1 MWCAAFKNL
10 KWCFNFFKGFI
21 PQILLDRFLNAFTYM
36 LINKTELTCSWLN
49 TSDIKQFNGKEERV
63 YLQCTVVAK
72 TLHKKVKELLWTFG
86 HAIFEYLFFKFWKF
100 MKRIC
105 TCLCIFLRLFS
116 FLITHRAS
124 SFPLCIT
131 LRKFSLHFVYIF
143 RWAWNLSSK
152 F

>member
-36 LINKTELTCSWLN
+36 LISKTELTCSWLN
-49 TSDIKQFNGKEERV
+49 TSDIN
-63 YLQCTVVAK
+63 VVAK

-86 HAIFEYLFFKFWKF
+86 HAVFEYLFFKFWKF

>member
-36 LINKTELTCSWLN
+36 LISKTELTCSWLN
-49 TSDIKQFNGKEERV
+49 TSDIN
-63 YLQCTVVAK
+63 VVAK

-86 HAIFEYLFFKFWKF
+86 RAVFEYLFFKFWKF

>member
-36 LINKTELTCSWLN
+36 LISKTELTCSWLN
-49 TSDIKQFNGKEERV
+49 TSDIN
-63 YLQCTVVAK
+63 VVAK

-86 HAIFEYLFFKFWKF
+86 HAVFEYLFFKFWKF

-131 LRKFSLHFVYIF
+131 LRKFSLHLVYIF